1 MTRRFTARTAGI
13 EVPDIGEIPPYW
25 IRVVVHDADH
35 QMRRAYA
42 KHSGG
47 SIRNVADVGGGF
59 THAVK
64 AGHNGYLGIL
74 RFSAESLPIEFIV
87 HESIHVAVFLAQ
99 TYFGSNPLRLPTGGK
114 GTREEVIAY
123 VGGSLAEALIE
134 KLIPGVPTRE
144 TLWPQEA

>member
-1 MTRRFTARTAGI
+1 MTRHFTARTAGI
-13 EVPDIGEIPPYW
+13 TVPDIGEIPPYW
-25 IRVVVHDADH
+25 IRVVLHDTDH
-35 QMRRAYA
+35 DMRKALAR
-42 KHSGG
+42 HHGE

-59 THAVK
+59 THATK

-74 RFSAESLPIEFIV
+74 RFSAQSLPIEFIV

-134 KLIPGVPTRE
+134 HLIPGVPTRE
-144 TLWPQEA
+144 RLWPQEA

>member
-47 SIRNVADVGGGF
+47 SIRNVADVGGRIHPRRQGWAQRIPRHPPLLSRVAAHRVHRPRIHPRRRVPR
-59 THAVK
+59 TD
-64 AGHNGYLGIL
+64 LL
-74 RFSAESLPIEFIV
+74 R
-87 HESIHVAVFLAQ
+87 
-99 TYFGSNPLRLPTGGK
+99 
-114 GTREEVIAY
+114 
-123 VGGSLAEALIE
+123 
-134 KLIPGVPTRE
+134 
-144 TLWPQEA
+144 

>member
-13 EVPDIGEIPPYW
+13 EVPGVGEIPPYW
-25 IRVVVHDADH
+25 VRVVVHDTD
-35 QMRRAYA
+35 QEMRRAFA
-42 KHSGG
+42 KLNGESV
-47 SIRNVADVGGGF
+47 RNVDDVGGGF
-59 THAVK
+59 TQAVK

-74 RFSAESLPIEFIV
+74 RFSTESMPIEFIV

-99 TYFGSNPLRLPTGGK
+99 THFGSNPLRLPTGGQ

-134 KLIPGVPTRE
+134 HLIPGVPTRE
-144 TLWPQEA
+144 TLWPQEE